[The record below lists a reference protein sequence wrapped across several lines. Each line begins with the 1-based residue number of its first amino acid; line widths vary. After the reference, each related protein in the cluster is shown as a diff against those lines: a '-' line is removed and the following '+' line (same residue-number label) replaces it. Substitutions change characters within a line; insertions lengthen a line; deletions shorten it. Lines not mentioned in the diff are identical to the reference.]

1 MSRTRSSSDDAL
13 LAAALDYHRRGWGV
27 IPLYSICDGKCTCA
41 EESCTHPGKHPLAS
55 WKQYQSR
62 RPSKAE
68 IRAWW
73 AQYPDANVGIITGSA
88 TGLVVLDVD
97 PRNGGQ
103 TTLDSLLAR
112 YGPLPKTFESCTGGG
127 GRHIFFAYARDNAQI
142 ASKANALGLGL
153 DVKAD

>member
-1 MSRTRSSSDDAL
+1 MSRTRSSNDDAL

-27 IPLYSICDGKCTCA
+27 IPLYSICEGNCTCA
-41 EESCTHPGKHPLAS
+41 EESCTHPGKHPIES

-73 AQYPDANVGIITGSA
+73 AQHPDANVGIITGSA
-88 TGLVVLDVD
+88 SGLVVVDVD

-103 TTLDSLLAR
+103 TTLDSLLDQIGRA
-112 YGPLPKTFESCTGGG
+112 SC
-127 GRHIFFAYARDNAQI
+127 RER
-142 ASKANALGLGL
+142 
-153 DVKAD
+153 V